1 MGKAITAERLAD
13 IFMQLQNGG
22 AKNLNLVTASHYLPW
37 VTEALDA
44 ARAAGFALPVVYNTG
59 GYETVEAVRAL
70 AGYVDIWLTDY
81 KVLRQHAGGAA
92 FLRTGLPAVAD
103 AALREMLVQT
113 GAPVYDADGYLQRGV
128 IVRHLAL
135 PGHVADSRAVL
146 QRLAALQAETG
157 VEFIPSLMSQFT
169 PFYKAA
175 EHGLGRR
182 ITTYEYRQVIDEAVR
197 LGLTDGYMQEKRAAP
212 GRSTPRRLIWKG
224 YRTHHDRIR
233 LLSAP
238 VSLCRSAAGAPGRAG
253 RETAPSSFRWGAGLG
268 YPCWRCCPPC
278 LPCRSA
284 LPCRPPGWRVPL
296 QRCWAVLL
304 RCGTRL
310 HGTAKDPDCGASWAC
325 LLPVAAVTLFLLH
338 THVLHMVNGT
348 LHTGQSC
355 YGDMPMHLGFIRYI
369 AQSGEFPPRYPLLG
383 GAHRFGY
390 PFLCETVSSV
400 FLLLGADLRTAYLLP
415 MLPAFLSVYGMF
427 WQLARR
433 VTGSAAKA
441 SLAFY
446 LFFMGSGFGFVYFL
460 GSAADFA
467 GIFTGFYTT
476 PTNFVEKNIV
486 WVNPIADLLI
496 PQRAT
501 LFGWCVL
508 PALYL
513 LWRFCY
519 EGERRL
525 WLWLALLVAPLPFC
539 THSALALVLL
549 CLVSGLYTLTQ
560 GARKRDAAALAG
572 AGRRLRRGMAFSRC
586 CRPCWRKVWTV
597 SRCCGC
603 TSTGSTA
610 GMTAPLKD
618 SYLWF
623 YIKNIGL
630 VSSVDSGVCTCQ
642 TKAAVAVRRRAGDF
656 SAGRARCVPAQQL

>member
-1 MGKAITAERLAD
+1 MIVSVCYLLLFLFVGLLLARRAVPD
-13 IFMQLQNGG
+13 ADSAVL
-22 AKNLNLVTASHYLPW
+22 LPLGCGLG
-37 VTEALDA
+37 VSLLAVLPAL
-44 ARAAGFALPVVYNTG
+44 FALPFGFTLPAAG
-59 GYETVEAVRAL
+59 L
-70 AGYVDIWLTDY
+70 AG
-81 KVLRQHAGGAA
+81 AA
-92 FLRTGLPAVAD
+92 A
-103 AALREMLVQT
+103 
-113 GAPVYDADGYLQRGV
+113 
-128 IVRHLAL
+128 
-135 PGHVADSRAVL
+135 AVL
-146 QRLAALQAETG
+146 G
-157 VEFIPSLMSQFT
+157 
-169 PFYKAA
+169 
-175 EHGLGRR
+175 G
-182 ITTYEYRQVIDEAVR
+182 
-197 LGLTDGYMQEKRAAP
+197 
-212 GRSTPRRLIWKG
+212 
-224 YRTHHDRIR
+224 
-233 LLSAP
+233 
-238 VSLCRSAAGAPGRAG
+238 
-253 RETAPSSFRWGAGLG
+253 
-268 YPCWRCCPPC
+268 
-278 LPCRSA
+278 
-284 LPCRPPGWRVPL
+284 
-296 QRCWAVLL
+296 VLL

-325 LLPVAAVTLFLLH
+325 LLPLAAVTLFLLH

-433 VTGSAAKA
+433 VTASAAKA

-508 PALYL
+508 LPALYL

-525 WLWLALLVAPLPFC
+525 WLWLALLVLPLPLLH
-539 THSALALVLL
+539 TQRTGAGAALSGERALHID
-549 CLVSGLYTLTQ
+549 TRRTQ
-560 GARKRDAAALAG
+560 RDAAALAG
-572 AGRRLRRGMAFSRC
+572 AGRRLRRGMAF
-586 CRPCWRKVWTV
+586 P
-597 SRCCGC
+597 
-603 TSTGSTA
+603 
-610 GMTAPLKD
+610 D
-618 SYLWF
+618 
-623 YIKNIGL
+623 
-630 VSSVDSGVCTCQ
+630 
-642 TKAAVAVRRRAGDF
+642 AADRAGAKSGR
-656 SAGRARCVPAQQL
+656 SADAAAALQLDQRPE